1 VVLVEALPVSTWPAE
16 LRKRGYPLKEI
27 AGGSRILHTALHTA
41 MEVNSR
47 GELVAVTEGSTRPV
61 SVVIRWRIASC
72 VAQRAALIGSRREA
86 QSCFSTT

>member
-61 SVVIRWRIASC
+61 SVVIHGA
-72 VAQRAALIGSRREA
+72 GPHETRRFEFPA
-86 QSCFSTT
+86 PFR